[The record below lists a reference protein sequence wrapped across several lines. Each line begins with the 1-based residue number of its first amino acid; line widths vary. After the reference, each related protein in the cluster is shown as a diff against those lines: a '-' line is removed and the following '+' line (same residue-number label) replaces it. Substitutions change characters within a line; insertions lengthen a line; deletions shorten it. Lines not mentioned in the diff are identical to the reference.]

1 MRMFQTF
8 RYIDTVARVGSIR
21 SAAEALA
28 ITSSALNR
36 RILAFEE
43 ELGVPIFERL
53 PRGVRLNA
61 AGEILINHIRNQT
74 HDLERVRSHIADLT
88 GFRRGHVNVA
98 CSQALVPYFL
108 PRQIAA
114 YREEFP
120 NVTFGVLVRDRKT
133 AEEALMDFSADL
145 ALVFEP
151 VRFADFHAVLRVKQ
165 PVHGVMRAGHPL
177 SEQKVLRL
185 RDCNAY
191 PLALP
196 SAPYGVRALLEM
208 GMERS
213 TLDVTPAV
221 ESDSFE
227 FLRSIARVSDA
238 IALQIPIGLPAHQ
251 LDTDIVHRPVD
262 SRDVPEGLLY
272 VGQLRGRTLPVAAAR
287 FVDQLSSEFS
297 KNYETS

>member
-8 RYIDTVARVGSIR
+8 QYIDTVARVGSIR

-61 AGEILINHIRNQT
+61 AGEILINHIRGQI
-74 HDLERVRSHIADLT
+74 HDLERVRSQIADLT
-88 GFRRGHVNVA
+88 GVRRGHVNVA

-114 YREEFP
+114 YRKEFP
-120 NVTFGVLVRDRKT
+120 DVTFGVLVRDRKT

-151 VRFADFHAVLRVKQ
+151 VRFADFYAVLRVKQ

-177 SEQKVLRL
+177 AEHEVLRL
-185 RDCNAY
+185 RDCNTY

-213 TLDVTPAV
+213 TLKVAPTV

-238 IALQIPIGLPAHQ
+238 IALQIPIGLPAHR

-262 SRDVPEGLLY
+262 GRDIPEGLLY
-272 VGQLRGRTLPVAAAR
+272 MGQLRGRALPVAAAR

-297 KNYETS
+297 RNYETS